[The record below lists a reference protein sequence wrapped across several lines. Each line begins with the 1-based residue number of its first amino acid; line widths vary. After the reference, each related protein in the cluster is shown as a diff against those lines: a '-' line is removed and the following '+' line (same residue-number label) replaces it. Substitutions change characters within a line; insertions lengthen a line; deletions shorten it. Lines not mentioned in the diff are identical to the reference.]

1 MMKGSFC
8 GPGSPSVAMTDA
20 PAAQIR
26 VLIVDDHEL
35 VRVGLRT
42 LLSTDPQIKVLGEA
56 ATGAAAIAMAR
67 EHQPHVVL
75 LDAHLPDLSGPA
87 VCRRIRTAVPD
98 AVIAMLTTFTDYE
111 LVRDCVRA
119 GAQGYLLKDIAQ
131 LDLSRSIQALAR
143 GEAVI
148 DPKVAPLVL
157 AAARQSGGAATE
169 EQMLTA
175 RQREVLQLVAQ
186 GLSNREIG
194 VRTHLSELTIKSYV
208 EEILLHLGAR
218 NRVHAAI
225 LATRH
230 GWI

>member
-1 MMKGSFC
+1 M
-8 GPGSPSVAMTDA
+8 
-20 PAAQIR
+20 
-26 VLIVDDHEL
+26 LLVDDHEL

-42 LLSTDPQIKVLGEA
+42 LLSTDPEIEVLGEA
-56 ATGAAAIAMAR
+56 AAGSHAIAIAR
-67 EHQPHVVL
+67 LQRPDVVL
-75 LDAHLPDLSGPA
+75 LDAHLPDLSGPD
-87 VCRRIRTAVPD
+87 VCRRLRAAVPD
-98 AVIAMLTTFTDYE
+98 AVIAMLTTFTDEE

-131 LDLSRSIQALAR
+131 LDLSRSIKALAR

-157 AAARQSGGAATE
+157 AAARLGDAATDQE
-169 EQMLTA
+169 PMLTA
-175 RQREVLQLVAQ
+175 RQREVLQLVAE
-186 GLSNREIG
+186 GLSNREIAA
-194 VRTHLSELTIKSYV
+194 RTHLSELTVKSYV

-225 LATRH
+225 LATKH